1 MFKVFEPIEYLCID
15 IANNFGD
22 DPSTGFKGDK
32 ELFETRIQWV
42 KDNFNR
48 LEERYEEADE
58 KYLYIKAVMALRD
71 VMQGKAT
78 GHTVMLDASC
88 SGLQIMSCL
97 TGCKRGG
104 DMTGLIDPNKRS
116 DAYTEITDQMNLQ
129 LSQLSMA
136 MIKINR
142 ADAKEAVMTSAYG
155 SKAKPLEIFGEA
167 LIDQY
172 YDACHI
178 KAPGA
183 FQLLDVLISAWNPY
197 TLNHT
202 WELPDGHV
210 SHVKVME
217 TVETEIE
224 IDELNHHKFSTKFKV
239 NKGSKRGVSLAANV
253 THSIDSYVLRS
264 VIRRTNYNVKR
275 VTRALDLLTKEM
287 KLRKRSALPKT
298 DKLWMEQRELRFNL
312 TNIVDASTLDA
323 INKHSIGYLSKAHML
338 RLKALAETMLK
349 HKPFETLTV
358 HDAFKCHMNN
368 CNQLRFW
375 YKELLAELSESEL
388 LSDILTQISGKE
400 FKYKKLSNNMGELIR
415 NSNYSLG

>member
-22 DPSTGFKGDK
+22 DPLTGFKGDK

-136 MIKINR
+136 
-142 ADAKEAVMTSAYG
+142 
-155 SKAKPLEIFGEA
+155 
-167 LIDQY
+167 
-172 YDACHI
+172 
-178 KAPGA
+178 
-183 FQLLDVLISAWNPY
+183 
-197 TLNHT
+197 
-202 WELPDGHV
+202 
-210 SHVKVME
+210 
-217 TVETEIE
+217 
-224 IDELNHHKFSTKFKV
+224 
-239 NKGSKRGVSLAANV
+239 
-253 THSIDSYVLRS
+253 
-264 VIRRTNYNVKR
+264 
-275 VTRALDLLTKEM
+275 
-287 KLRKRSALPKT
+287 
-298 DKLWMEQRELRFNL
+298 
-312 TNIVDASTLDA
+312 
-323 INKHSIGYLSKAHML
+323 
-338 RLKALAETMLK
+338 
-349 HKPFETLTV
+349 
-358 HDAFKCHMNN
+358 
-368 CNQLRFW
+368 
-375 YKELLAELSESEL
+375 
-388 LSDILTQISGKE
+388 
-400 FKYKKLSNNMGELIR
+400 
-415 NSNYSLG
+415 